1 EYMEATKLLEKA
13 SYTAHKVM
21 TEDALQSHDG
31 NEDALR
37 ADPSLG
43 LLRSRQEL
51 VRLARNSATGDEGKV
66 ASAALYA
73 AAIED
78 PYLRDLRQSFLT
90 ESICQTI
97 GSVQESRDCKLEMQP
112 TVAAVTEL
120 AEKHTNAVISLSA
133 TAGSPIS
140 LRWQRLLSNARK
152 EEAKAME
159 RLEKKEKALAA
170 KEEARAAAKA
180 AKAAKLAED
189 KARAEAAALQD
200 QEAPEGNRKDD
211 GKTRHRRTGGHG
223 EIDADDPTIIQCI
236 NKLPPAN
243 VTPVYTDLTTF
254 LIDVAADPT
263 TPCLARLKKG
273 ALKKGPATLLAL
285 DALTQLELERRT
297 HSETVPEAPF
307 DIKAS
312 VMDRG

>member
-1 EYMEATKLLEKA
+1 MQVKQYDTSKSPTPQILQVQHEKAQAATDDFAVEEGFGRFQGGARSGAPSGALAKAKPRPAPPKAKAAGNPVVAGAKARAKSAKEYMEATKLLEKA

-21 TEDALQSHDG
+21 TEDGLQSHDG

-120 AEKHTNAVISLSA
+120 AEKHTNAVILLRKIADCCLSECD
-133 TAGSPIS
+133 S
-140 LRWQRLLSNARK
+140 WKSNLAAL
-152 EEAKAME
+152 AKALVQ
-159 RLEKKEKALAA
+159 RCFA
-170 KEEARAAAKA
+170 
-180 AKAAKLAED
+180 
-189 KARAEAAALQD
+189 
-200 QEAPEGNRKDD
+200 
-211 GKTRHRRTGGHG
+211 
-223 EIDADDPTIIQCI
+223 
-236 NKLPPAN
+236 
-243 VTPVYTDLTTF
+243 
-254 LIDVAADPT
+254 
-263 TPCLARLKKG
+263 
-273 ALKKGPATLLAL
+273 
-285 DALTQLELERRT
+285 
-297 HSETVPEAPF
+297 
-307 DIKAS
+307 
-312 VMDRG
+312 

>member
-1 EYMEATKLLEKA
+1 
-13 SYTAHKVM
+13 
-21 TEDALQSHDG
+21 
-31 NEDALR
+31 
-37 ADPSLG
+37 
-43 LLRSRQEL
+43 
-51 VRLARNSATGDEGKV
+51 
-66 ASAALYA
+66 
-73 AAIED
+73 
-78 PYLRDLRQSFLT
+78 
-90 ESICQTI
+90 
-97 GSVQESRDCKLEMQP
+97 
-112 TVAAVTEL
+112 
-120 AEKHTNAVISLSA
+120 
-133 TAGSPIS
+133 
-140 LRWQRLLSNARK
+140 
-152 EEAKAME
+152 ME

-180 AKAAKLAED
+180 AQAAKLAED

-273 ALKKGPATLLAL
+273 ALKKVLA
-285 DALTQLELERRT
+285 ELCQCLGCVHFVHFEGF
-297 HSETVPEAPF
+297 VC
-307 DIKAS
+307 
-312 VMDRG
+312 